1 MRVLPT
7 LCDPVDIWLVL
18 HPDLQK
24 PAGCAPWWMRWK
36 KCFTAAEPAAPSAR
50 GPASVTMP
58 AIKTV
63 SSAAWPRPSRRVPL
77 CPLPPSPTWH
87 SPHLQQTLAELGY
100 AAPTLVQASAIPV
113 ILAGRDLMAGA
124 QTGTGKTAAF
134 VLPLLEQ
141 LLQNPTNDAPS
152 PIRALVLVPTRELA
166 VQVHESVT
174 RYAKGT
180 DLTSTLVYGG

>member
-1 MRVLPT
+1 M
-7 LCDPVDIWLVL
+7 
-18 HPDLQK
+18 
-24 PAGCAPWWMRWK
+24 
-36 KCFTAAEPAAPSAR
+36 
-50 GPASVTMP
+50 
-58 AIKTV
+58 
-63 SSAAWPRPSRRVPL
+63 
-77 CPLPPSPTWH
+77 
-87 SPHLQQTLAELGY
+87 QQTLAELGY

-166 VQVHESVT
+166 VQVHERHALRQGHRPHQHAGLRRGEYRGAGGGAES
-174 RYAKGT
+174 RGGYPDRHPGPAARSSAAGA
-180 DLTSTLVYGG
+180 LSLAALRHLVFDEADRMLDMGFMDGSRRC